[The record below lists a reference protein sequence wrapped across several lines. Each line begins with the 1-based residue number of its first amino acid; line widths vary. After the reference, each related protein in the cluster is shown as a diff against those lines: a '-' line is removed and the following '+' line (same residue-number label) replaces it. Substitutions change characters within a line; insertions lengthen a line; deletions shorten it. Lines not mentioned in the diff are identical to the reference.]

1 MGSHNIGN
9 KMKVLITSL
18 KINRRVLAR
27 RLGYEYSDNDR
38 MICFRLGREDR
49 LWSEVE
55 VEAWCNAMGIATN
68 GKLCVEMKKMAGR
81 KF

>member
-1 MGSHNIGN
+1 MSNNIGN
-9 KMKVLITSL
+9 KMKMLIKNLNISRKT
-18 KINRRVLAR
+18 LAK
-27 RLGYEYSDNDR
+27 RLGYEYADNDR

-55 VEAWCNAMGIATN
+55 VEAWCNAMGVATN
-68 GKLCVEMKKMAGR
+68 GKLCVEMKKMSGR